1 MRTSTSATAR
11 EERPSQI
18 RMALSSITN
27 EVDTEAMAALHKA
40 TGLPIVG
47 SQDWDRERLTH
58 VLVLGPD
65 GLTLACVGPLAALGS
80 LRLDYGR
87 GRLGHRLQSPIG
99 RKHPLARAL
108 GLRPG
113 QACPNILDATGGL
126 GRDALL
132 MARLGCEVVL
142 CERNPVIAQMLSEAL
157 SRGTA
162 SSPIL
167 RAAIQRVRTIAADAR
182 EYLALCTPSSVPAV
196 IYLDPMYPHRNKRAL
211 VKQELR
217 ILRTL
222 VGNDSD
228 ALDLFN
234 AAIISGCERVVVKR
248 PKGAPGIA
256 GVSPHHQVLLP
267 SSRYDVY
274 CPG

>member
-1 MRTSTSATAR
+1 VSAR
-11 EERPSQI
+11 EERPSQV
-18 RMALSSITN
+18 RVALSSIN
-27 EVDTEAMAALHKA
+27 DDVDSEAMAALHEA
-40 TGLPIVG
+40 TGLPIVA

-65 GLTLACVGPLAALGS
+65 GLTLACVGRLSALGS

-87 GRLGHRLQSPIG
+87 GRLGHRLRSPIG

-113 QACPNILDATGGL
+113 QACPNVLDATGGL

-142 CERNPVIAQMLSEAL
+142 CERNPIIAQMVSEAL
-157 SRGTA
+157 SRGTT
-162 SSPIL
+162 SSSIL
-167 RAAIQRVRTIAADAR
+167 RPAIQRMRPIAADAR
-182 EYLALCTPSSVPAV
+182 EYIALCTPSLVPAV

-211 VKQELR
+211 VKQDIR

-222 VGNDSD
+222 VGNDPD
-228 ALDLFN
+228 AVDLFN
-234 AAIISGCERVVVKR
+234 IAIISGCDRVVVKR
-248 PKGAPGIA
+248 PKGAPWIA
-256 GVSPHHQVLLP
+256 GVPPHHQLLLP
-267 SSRYDVY
+267 STRYDVY